1 MSDSDLVQGGTRWR
15 RFAVLLIP
23 AAFVVGAV
31 VVGMANGA
39 LAASF
44 VVSGEQ
50 FKVSA
55 DELKGTGFRQ
65 FSSVDRTA
73 SGSNIP
79 VAGSVIA
86 NATLSNL
93 CQSVNVK
100 NPFGIKI
107 VLRIDAGGGGNPA
120 SATGLVIGVNQ
131 LQGDATFGNIQIGRD
146 GGEVSGNPALAGTF
160 AQSADTVTI
169 TNLRQVATS
178 TSAGTFVL
186 TGLNLAVLTGDNA
199 KECF

>member
-15 RFAVLLIP
+15 RFAVLLVP
-23 AAFVVGAV
+23 AAFVVGMI
-31 VVGMANGA
+31 VVGLANGA
-39 LAASF
+39 IAASF

-55 DELKGTGFRQ
+55 DKLEGTGFRQ
-65 FSSVDRTA
+65 FSSVDTTA
-73 SGSNIP
+73 TGTNIP

-86 NATLSNL
+86 NATLTNL
-93 CQSVNVK
+93 CQSVDVK
-100 NPFGIKI
+100 NPFGVKI
-107 VLRIDAGGGGNPA
+107 VLRIEAGGGGNPA
-120 SATGLVIGVNQ
+120 TAQGLVIGVSQ

-146 GGEVSGNPALAGTF
+146 GGEVSGNPALRGTF

-169 TNLRQVATS
+169 NNLRQVATS

-186 TGLNLAVLTGDNA
+186 NGLNLRVLTGANA
-199 KECF
+199 QECF